1 MFSVLYMYIIIH
13 VDVHVHVCAQYD
25 RFATDIDRVIEQAI
39 EKLGK
44 EHLRHISLYDPE
56 GGEDNKRRLTGMHE
70 TSSINEFSSGVAH
83 RGASI
88 RIPRQVLLY
97 VCSIV
102 INT

>member
-1 MFSVLYMYIIIH
+1 M
-13 VDVHVHVCAQYD
+13 
-25 RFATDIDRVIEQAI
+25 IEQAI

-88 RIPRQVLLY
+88 RIPRQVLFY
-97 VCSIV
+97 VHVCLIIIILIICV
-102 INT
+102 LGVPIFVKFHMLLIIR

>member
-1 MFSVLYMYIIIH
+1 MSGSVAKQNAFDASIVILTF
-13 VDVHVHVCAQYD
+13 DVTYVVG
-25 RFATDIDRVIEQAI
+25 ATDRVIEQAI